1 MSIITFVSVIWKK
14 IKIIFIHYYLRC
26 CKIPKGYSSSSSNI
40 SDYVNIVEITSTQ
53 HYTTIRGFQSRKCQ
67 KIIE

>member
-40 SDYVNIVEITSTQ
+40 SDYVNIVEIRSTQ
-53 HYTTIRGFQSRKCQ
+53 HHTTIRGFQSRKCQ